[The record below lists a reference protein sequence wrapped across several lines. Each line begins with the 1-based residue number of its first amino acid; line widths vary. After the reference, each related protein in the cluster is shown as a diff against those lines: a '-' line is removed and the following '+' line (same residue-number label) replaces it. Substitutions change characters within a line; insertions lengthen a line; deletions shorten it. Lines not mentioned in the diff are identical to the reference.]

1 MDRGMIKMSK
11 KQFLIIGLGR
21 FGSSIAKT
29 IYELGHD
36 VLAIDKDEEKV
47 QEISDYVTHAVQM
60 DSTDESILKTLGVT
74 NFDVAVVTIGSN
86 LQDSVMATLIL
97 KELGVKYIIAKANNE
112 LHAKVLTKI
121 GADKVV
127 LPERDMGTRVA
138 HNLVSSNILDYIE
151 LSEEYSILEIE
162 AIKEWFNKS
171 LKEIEIRKKYGINVV
186 AIKRGEKVNISPS
199 AEDII
204 KENDVL
210 VALGSAKDLNKFE
223 SMISRK
229 NK

>member
-1 MDRGMIKMSK
+1 MIKMSK

-162 AIKEWFNKS
+162 AIKVC
-171 LKEIEIRKKYGINVV
+171 YT
-186 AIKRGEKVNISPS
+186 
-199 AEDII
+199 
-204 KENDVL
+204 
-210 VALGSAKDLNKFE
+210 
-223 SMISRK
+223 
-229 NK
+229 